1 MTQDYIAISGI
12 RSYGYIGVFPE
23 EQVLGQWFEVD
34 LRLELDLSQ
43 AGRSDRLDD
52 TLNYAEVILLV
63 QTLLQTARYALLE
76 RMATEIADRILA
88 LPDHPPLTAVQVRL
102 TKLTAP
108 IPGFAGRVSVEMNRR
123 LLPLE

>member
-1 MTQDYIAISGI
+1 MMQDYIDISGI

-34 LRLELDLSQ
+34 LRLEIDLAK
-43 AGRSDRLDD
+43 AGRSDRLED
-52 TLNYAEVILLV
+52 TLNYAAVIMLV

-88 LPDHPPLTAVQVRL
+88 LPDQPPLTAVLVKL

-108 IPGFAGRVSVEMNRR
+108 IPGFSGRVAVELNRR
-123 LLPLE
+123 RPPK